1 MWGCCRDGRGTRLLQ
16 WENVGDAGNASIAHV
31 SLEAVCT
38 GKVGFFMDLD
48 CQMRNERGKE

>member
-1 MWGCCRDGRGTRLLQ
+1 MGEELDYCSGR
-16 WENVGDAGNASIAHV
+16 NVGDAGNASIAHV